1 MPEITQADEVRARHL
16 VPAAT
21 TMAMVPVVESR
32 RKELAQAFAA
42 HREAERERI
51 VNDIRGVA
59 SMTCMLNPVE
69 SKVLTQ
75 MANAIDRASGAAT

>member
-1 MPEITQADEVRARHL
+1 MPEITPADRDRFQEWHDFDATLAPISGDDKLRLL
-16 VPAAT
+16 V
-21 TMAMVPVVESR
+21 
-32 RKELAQAFAA
+32 AFAA